1 MRKRTRSILEEL
13 NQIHRTTNND
23 ALIQSTGN
31 NLIES
36 AINLLNRI
44 AESYDQETAQELE
57 SRFINSIR
65 SGDPRKFKRGVDKI
79 IESKQKDD
87 DNANS

>member
-23 ALIQSTGN
+23 PLIQSTGN

-57 SRFINSIR
+57 RRFINSIR

>member
-13 NQIHRTTNND
+13 SSFRQTTDND
-23 ALIQSTGN
+23 ALVQTTGN

-36 AINLLNRI
+36 SINLLNRI
-44 AESYDQETAQELE
+44 AEQYDAETASDLE
-57 SRFINSIR
+57 RRFINSIR

-79 IESKQKDD
+79 VETRNKKDTSND
-87 DNANS
+87 S